1 MNQLAKDIMK
11 WQKRSSKRH
20 EDGVFIV
27 EGIKMFREIPAERLK
42 HIVVSDS
49 FAKQNQKE
57 VRDAEK
63 TAKTVPGCT
72 FEIVS
77 DDQYARISD
86 TKTPQ
91 GVLAVVES
99 YRYRA
104 EDLLKEE
111 NGLFILLENLQ
122 DPGNLGTILRSSEA
136 AGVTGIIMN
145 RECVDIY
152 NPKVIRATMGSL
164 FRMRFAI
171 VDDLKPVLHAIRER
185 GGKSYAA
192 HLKGAVDYDLPDYKA
207 TTAFMIGNES
217 QGLSDALSE
226 AADGYIKIPMQ
237 GKVESLNAAM
247 AATILMYEAARQRK
261 S

>member
-42 HIVVSDS
+42 HIVISDS
-49 FAKQNQKE
+49 FTKQNQKE
-57 VRDAEK
+57 VREAEK
-63 TAKTVPGCT
+63 TAKSVPGCT
-72 FEIVS
+72 FEVIS
-77 DDQYARISD
+77 DEQYARLSD

-99 YRYRA
+99 FRYSV
-104 EDLLKEE
+104 EDLLKEKD
-111 NGLFILLENLQ
+111 GLYILLENLQ
-122 DPGNLGTILRSSEA
+122 DPGNLGTILRSGEA
-136 AGVTGIIMN
+136 AGVTGVIMN

-152 NPKVIRATMGSL
+152 NPKVVRATMGSL
-164 FRMRFAI
+164 FRMKFAI
-171 VDDLKPVLHAIRER
+171 ADDLKTVLSAIREK
-185 GGKSYAA
+185 GGRSYAA
-192 HLKGAVDYDLPDYKA
+192 HLKGAVDYDVPDYRG

-217 QGLSDALSE
+217 QGLSTALAD